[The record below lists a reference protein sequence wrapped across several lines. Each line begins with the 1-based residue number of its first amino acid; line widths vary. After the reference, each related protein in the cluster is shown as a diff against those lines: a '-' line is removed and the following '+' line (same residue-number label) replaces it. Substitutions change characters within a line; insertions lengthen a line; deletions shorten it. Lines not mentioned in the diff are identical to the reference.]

1 MLTDTLYI
9 QTKGAFHKVSLKT
22 PPPPPPP
29 PPSCPVCLRAVEV
42 VCFIG
47 LTGESRNI
55 RLVLQSLCLQ
65 LAQAYAAPRGQL
77 STVPG
82 GSYPSKHPSP
92 VQCGCGS
99 DACTTHPPR
108 LHHCATFRSIVHI
121 KMNVSY
127 PTI

>member
-22 PPPPPPP
+22 PPPP

-92 VQCGCGS
+92 VQCGCGA
-99 DACTTHPPR
+99 DARTTHNPPDFI
-108 LHHCATFRSIVHI
+108 TVQRSDQ
-121 KMNVSY
+121 
-127 PTI
+127 